1 MALVNVMYIEFVGIP
16 GSGKTTLVEEV
27 RKMLKREYFPCATRE
42 NFFSENRT
50 WKYKLF
56 WMLLHPQ
63 YLDFSIAVL
72 LYKLSRAKG
81 SNLEKLITRLH
92 EHQKLQYQ
100 IAHHHGK
107 IVLWDAG
114 YVQRLSNFVA
124 KLSLNKTAV
133 TKLIYNRLPKESLLV
148 FVDTPVEE
156 SITRMKKREPGRRID
171 GLQELQSR
179 SQQAQQDIFSAL
191 ATKGILTIKI
201 DGTKSLT
208 ENATIVYKKIKNRV
222 TSSHPPSL

>member
-1 MALVNVMYIEFVGIP
+1 MALINVMYIEFIGIP

-27 RKMLKREYFPCATRE
+27 RKMFEREYLPCATRE
-42 NFFSENRT
+42 NFFPENRT

-56 WMLLHPQ
+56 WMLLRPQ

-81 SNLEKLITRLH
+81 SSLEKLITRLH

-100 IAHHHGK
+100 TTHQNNI

-114 YVQRLSNFVA
+114 YIQRLSNLA
-124 KLSLNKTAV
+124 IRNILSKTAV
-133 TKLIYNRLPKESLLV
+133 IDLIYNRLPKESLLV

-156 SITRMKKREPGRRID
+156 SIARMKKREPGRRVG
-171 GLQELQSR
+171 GLQESQSR
-179 SQQAQQDIFSAL
+179 SQQTQQDILLAL
-191 ATKGILTIKI
+191 ATKGISTIKI

-208 ENATIVYKKIKNRV
+208 ENAIIVHERIKKQ
-222 TSSHPPSL
+222 L